1 MLTFLPNFLVI
12 FCVLNS
18 QDRLVFLS
26 LRPPV
31 GPVHLDLSHVFLAF
45 HHIFIHSTCL
55 FIPIVAI
62 PDTDLTYLKNILRLI
77 VFFHP
82 FHTLTTAERLML
94 NAVAHAE

>member
-1 MLTFLPNFLVI
+1 MLTFLPNFSDFLCSK
-12 FCVLNS
+12 FTGS
-18 QDRLVFLS
+18 SRLPLS
-26 LRPPV
+26 IRPPV

-62 PDTDLTYLKNILRLI
+62 PDTYLTYLKNILRLI

-94 NAVAHAE
+94 NAAAQAE